1 MSDKKNIDN
10 LFRETFNDFE
20 ASPDPALWDK
30 ISDRLDAQ
38 ESEKKRER
46 IIFLPWLYKGA
57 GIAAALLLLFFVG
70 NELVNTNE
78 NGVDSEKQ
86 ITSTTK
92 KDADLNENKNE
103 TSPNSQL
110 TNTNSE
116 ENSLNNTHNSSTDKL
131 LKDKERF
138 ANENT
143 VDNTNIQQKN
153 GTNENAQQ
161 GNALQNA
168 VAQQNGTNATTTS
181 QEASNTTTNIN
192 STKNRN
198 LITNE
203 NAVVTNNSSQDKNS
217 NITNKNKQTRNN
229 RLNNGNYKVGNDVSG
244 ENAVAQQTKNGTENS
259 ANGVQNGVNS
269 STKNTNGIA
278 NSNTSTVAQNDK
290 NKSTNAV
297 ANSNTSTV
305 AQNDKNKSTNAVV
318 NSNTSTVAQNDKNK
332 STNAVANSN
341 TSSVAQN
348 DKNKPTNATNT
359 ANSTTTDA
367 TKLTETTVAEV
378 KKDDEIKKSLLDV
391 INDLHDLE
399 KDTEVAEA
407 KRKKWTISPNASPVY
422 YNSITNGSPIDEA
435 FADNSKVGEV
445 NLSYGINVGYDVSK
459 RLTVRSGIHKVDY
472 SYNTQDIALVP
483 SINGNALSTIA
494 FRNNGAAF
502 EIKDRGAPS
511 DILYSLYQLP
521 TAESSI
527 FEKQIEGKLNQ
538 RMSYIEVP
546 VELKYAV
553 LDKKLGVNVIGGVS
567 TLLLTENSISVDSPE
582 LFAELGEATNIN
594 TVSFSTNIGLGIDY
608 KISEKL
614 EFNVEPMLKYQLNT
628 FSGNTGNFKPY
639 SVGVYTGVSFKF

>member
-20 ASPDPALWDK
+20 ASPDPAIWDK

-78 NGVDSEKQ
+78 NGVDSEQ
-86 ITSTTK
+86 QTTSTTK
-92 KDADLNENKNE
+92 KDANSNENKNG

-116 ENSLNNTHNSSTDKL
+116 ENSINNTHNSSTDQL

-143 VDNTNIQQKN
+143 VDNNNIQQKGGN
-153 GTNENAQQ
+153 DENTQQ

-168 VAQQNGTNATTTS
+168 VAQQNETNTTTTS
-181 QEASNTTTNIN
+181 QEASNTTTNTN
-192 STKNRN
+192 NTKNRN

-203 NAVVTNNSSQDKNS
+203 NAVTTNNSSQDKNS
-217 NITNKNKQTRNN
+217 NITNKNQQPRND
-229 RLNNGNYKVGNDVSG
+229 RLNNRNYKVGNDVSG

-269 STKNTNGIA
+269 STKNTNGIVNSNASAVVQNDKNSSTNAVA
-278 NSNTSTVAQNDK
+278 NSNASAVAQNDK
-290 NKSTNAV
+290 NKSTN
-297 ANSNTSTV
+297 TS
-305 AQNDKNKSTNAVV
+305 
-318 NSNTSTVAQNDKNK
+318 
-332 STNAVANSN
+332 
-341 TSSVAQN
+341 
-348 DKNKPTNATNT
+348 NT
-359 ANSTTTDA
+359 ANSITDPTKTTE
-367 TKLTETTVAEV
+367 TETTIAEV

-483 SINGNALSTIA
+483 SINGNALSTID

-553 LDKKLGVNVIGGVS
+553 LDKKLGINVIGGVS

-594 TVSFSTNIGLGIDY
+594 DVSFSTNIGLGIDY